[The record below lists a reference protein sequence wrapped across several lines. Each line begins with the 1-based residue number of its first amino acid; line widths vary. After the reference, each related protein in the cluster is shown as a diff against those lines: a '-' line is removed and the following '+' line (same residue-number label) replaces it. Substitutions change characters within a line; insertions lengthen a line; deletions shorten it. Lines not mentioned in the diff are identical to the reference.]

1 MPRKSKGTG
10 TPKKFRQRKLDVY
23 MSSSPPA
30 SNDEL
35 SPARPSKRTKR
46 RRTRNES
53 KDTETMPGTSS
64 VPANDDDDSQSSDAG
79 AIHFEREVV
88 EVSSGEDEEDR
99 APRPSQASR
108 RKRVKRAHSDDSVS
122 PQPASGEEEPE
133 IYVRKG
139 KRPAKVTST
148 VLDSDEEEEPSVKKR
163 KLVKGERPP
172 TPEEDA
178 VDLLDEVDEG
188 RTWSSTSSSI

>member
-35 SPARPSKRTKR
+35 SPARPSKRMKR

-53 KDTETMPGTSS
+53 KDTETMAGTSS

-108 RKRVKRAHSDDSVS
+108 RKRVKRAHSDDSIS
-122 PQPASGEEEPE
+122 PQPASGEEPE

-188 RTWSSTSSSI
+188 RTWLSTSSSI